1 MTDQHANIILTGFM
15 GTGKTAVGQAL
26 ATVLQ
31 RTFVDLDDVI
41 EARAGCS
48 ISELFA
54 RQGEAAFRR
63 REQEACR
70 EVARRRSLVIATG
83 GGTIIQPGNEE
94 ILRQTGCLICLTAS
108 PARILERVGS
118 DTHRPLLES
127 ATASRAERIAT
138 LLAARAP
145 IYDAVRWQIDTTD
158 LAIPDVVAAIQQRL
172 DLAMPIHE
180 GHTIVT
186 VNANVQ
192 KLQIRSPE
200 NVYPIWVGEG
210 MLEQVGEAMQECG
223 LRQTDVGI
231 VTNPQI
237 AALYRAPLEASLAR
251 AGFTP
256 HLFTMPEGERYKVLD
271 TVRDL
276 YSQCV
281 QAQLDRSSTIVAL
294 GGGVVTDV
302 AGFLAATYLRGV
314 PYFPVPSTVLSMVD
328 SSVGAKSGV
337 DLPEGK
343 NLVGAFKQPAG
354 VVIDPGLMDS
364 LPPAEIIAGSAE
376 VLKHAIVSDTGLLE
390 MLETEGLRQR
400 TAVLTRAIQVKID
413 IVEEDPYEQG
423 RRSVLNLGH
432 TFAHALEHVSG
443 YRIRHGEA
451 VGAGLVAAAYMS
463 VQLGR
468 CAQATADRIERI
480 VHRMGL
486 PTRVHQITSAQDRD
500 RYDPEILYA
509 AMATDKKRQ
518 GARLRFVVLD
528 DIESV
533 HIIDHPGD
541 AFVLDAWYYILTD
554 KQGTA

>member
-1 MTDQHANIILTGFM
+1 MAI
-15 GTGKTAVGQAL
+15 
-26 ATVLQ
+26 
-31 RTFVDLDDVI
+31 
-41 EARAGCS
+41 
-48 ISELFA
+48 
-54 RQGEAAFRR
+54 
-63 REQEACR
+63 
-70 EVARRRSLVIATG
+70 
-83 GGTIIQPGNEE
+83 GN
-94 ILRQTGCLICLTAS
+94 
-108 PARILERVGS
+108 
-118 DTHRPLLES
+118 D
-127 ATASRAERIAT
+127 
-138 LLAARAP
+138 
-145 IYDAVRWQIDTTD
+145 
-158 LAIPDVVAAIQQRL
+158 
-172 DLAMPIHE
+172 
-180 GHTIVT
+180 
-186 VNANVQ
+186 NVQ

-210 MLEQVGEAMQECG
+210 MLAQVGAAMQECA

-237 AALYRAPLEASLAR
+237 AALYQDVLEDSLR
-251 AGFTP
+251 CAGFTP
-256 HLFTMPEGERYKVLD
+256 HLLAMPEGERYKVLD

-281 QAQLDRSSTIVAL
+281 QANLDRSSTIVAL

-343 NLVGAFKQPAG
+343 NLVGAFKQPVG
-354 VVIDPGLMDS
+354 VVIDPCLMDS

-376 VLKHAIVSDTGLLE
+376 VLKHAIVSDAELLQI
-390 MLETEGLRQR
+390 LETEGLRSR
-400 TAVLTRAIQVKID
+400 TEVLTRAIQVKID

-432 TFAHALEHVSG
+432 TFAHALELVSD
-443 YRIRHGEA
+443 YQIRHGEA
-451 VGAGLVAAAYMS
+451 VGTGLVAAAYMS

-468 CAQATADRIERI
+468 CSQATADRIEAL

-486 PTRVHQITSAQDRD
+486 PTRVHQIVSAQDRR
-500 RYDPEILYA
+500 RYDPEVLYA

-541 AFVLDAWYYILTD
+541 AFVLDAWYYILS
-554 KQGTA
+554 GT